1 MFSLLHPFFLSFLP
15 LFFFTLLLLKWLST
29 TQKPHKNLPPSPLKL
44 PIIGNLHQMG
54 QFPHRSLLSL
64 SQKHGPLMLLQF
76 GSMPV
81 LVISSAQAAQEIMKT
96 HDLTF
101 SDRPK
106 LSIASK
112 LLYEARDVGFA
123 LWRVLEAD
131 EELMCAAAP
140 KQQAGKVFL
149 CCERRRKAL
158 MIEKIKQSCSSSS
171 STMVNLSEMLV
182 SLTNGVVCRVALGR
196 KHSGRKFKELLGEF
210 VELLGVFDLGDY
222 IPWLA
227 WVNSFN
233 GLYKRVDRVA
243 KELDDFLESVVE
255 EHMDLR
261 REKSGGERADH
272 EGGDEIQQDFVNVL
286 LDIQRDNK
294 VGFPVDRDSIKA
306 LILEFK
312 FLNCNA
318 CKATQWTNDVD
329 DYDGL
334 DKSPSKKKIGRRNF
348 IPGDVDDYDASNT
361 PFHCYLKFVLLFG
374 LFILGGSQQAVAGSD
389 FASGLQSISFFGDL
403 GDVSTCFASVRKIS
417 LVALGRKHNRRKFT
431 EPLGEF
437 VELLGVFDLG
447 DCIPWLAWVNSFNGW
462 IRVDRVA
469 KELDDLLEIVVEEHM
484 DLRTEKS
491 GGERANHEGGVEIQ
505 QDFVDVLF
513 DIQKR

>member
-1 MFSLLHPFFLSFLP
+1 MAIHHP
-15 LFFFTLLLLKWLST
+15 KT
-29 TQKPHKNLPPSPLKL
+29 TQKPTTISSKL

-76 GSMPV
+76 GSILV
-81 LVISSAQAAQEIMKT
+81 LVILSAQAAQEIMKT

-106 LSIASK
+106 LRIASK

-140 KQQAGKVFL
+140 KQQAVVRSF
-149 CCERRRKAL
+149 CAVREEETTL
-158 MIEKIKQSCSSSS
+158 MIEKIKQLCSSSS
-171 STMVNLSEMLV
+171 STTVNLSEMLV

-196 KHSGRKFKELLGEF
+196 KHKGRKFKELLGEF

-233 GLYKRVDRVA
+233 GLYKRVHRVA

-261 REKSGGERADH
+261 REKSGGERADR
-272 EGGDEIQQDFVNVL
+272 EGGDEIQQDFVDVL

-306 LILEFK
+306 LIL
-312 FLNCNA
+312 
-318 CKATQWTNDVD
+318 
-329 DYDGL
+329 
-334 DKSPSKKKIGRRNF
+334 
-348 IPGDVDDYDASNT
+348 
-361 PFHCYLKFVLLFG
+361 
-374 LFILGGSQQAVAGSD
+374 
-389 FASGLQSISFFGDL
+389 
-403 GDVSTCFASVRKIS
+403 
-417 LVALGRKHNRRKFT
+417 
-431 EPLGEF
+431 
-437 VELLGVFDLG
+437 
-447 DCIPWLAWVNSFNGW
+447 
-462 IRVDRVA
+462 
-469 KELDDLLEIVVEEHM
+469 
-484 DLRTEKS
+484 
-491 GGERANHEGGVEIQ
+491 
-505 QDFVDVLF
+505 
-513 DIQKR
+513 